1 VVRITLEVTV
11 AEDPDNAFDLNHRQ
25 VVEDLKARLEVM
37 RRIPGVTLDG
47 EPAGGFTVTNV
58 REV

>member
-1 VVRITLEVTV
+1 MRITLEVVV
-11 AEDPDNAFDLNHRQ
+11 AEDPANEFDLNHRQ

-37 RRIPGVTLDG
+37 RRVVDFSSGKPV
-47 EPAGGFTVTNV
+47 GGFTVTQV

>member
-1 VVRITLEVTV
+1 MRITLEVAV
-11 AEDPDNAFDLNHRQ
+11 AEDPDNEFDLNHRQ

-37 RRIPGVTLDG
+37 RRIPGATLDG
-47 EPAGGFTVTNV
+47 GIAGGFTVTSV